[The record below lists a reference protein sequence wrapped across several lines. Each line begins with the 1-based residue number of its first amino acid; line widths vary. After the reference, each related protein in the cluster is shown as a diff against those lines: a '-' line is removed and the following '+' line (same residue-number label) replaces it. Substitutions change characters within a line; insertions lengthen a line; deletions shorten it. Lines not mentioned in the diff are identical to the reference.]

1 MSFLSRKKGFI
12 IKIEYNENGDD
23 MKVIDLTPRGYCH
36 GVLNA
41 LAIVKKVIKTESY
54 PRPIYILGQ
63 IVHNEKITKAFKEY
77 GVISLDQKGKTRL
90 ELLEEIDSG
99 TVIFT
104 AHGISNQA
112 IARAKEK
119 GLTYLNATCR
129 DVMKVHKAVVSK
141 LSEGYEIIY
150 IGHRNHPEPEAILAL
165 DPKIYFVEHE
175 KDALLLPNAL
185 IDKKVFVTNQ
195 TTLSLFDIET
205 VLKIIESK
213 YPNYVF
219 DNEVCNATTVR
230 QEAVMHQEK
239 VDLMLVVGDH
249 YSSNSNKLAFVGEH
263 YQKIKS
269 YLIGGIEDID
279 LNWLKDIESV
289 SVTSGASTPTSVTE
303 EVITFLKQYNK
314 NDPKTWDHASKLDI
328 LDIL

>member
-1 MSFLSRKKGFI
+1 
-12 IKIEYNENGDD
+12 

-41 LAIVKKVIKTESY
+41 LAIVKKVIKTPSY

-63 IVHNEKITKAFKEY
+63 IVHNEKITKAFKEF

-90 ELLEEIDSG
+90 ELLEEIKSG

-112 IARAKEK
+112 IARAQEK
-119 GLTYLNATCR
+119 GLTFLNATCR
-129 DVMKVHKAVVSK
+129 DVMKVHKAVISK
-141 LSEGYEIIY
+141 LADGYEIIY

-165 DPKIYFVEHE
+165 DPKIHFVENE
-175 KDALLLPNAL
+175 KDALLLPNNFASQ
-185 IDKKVFVTNQ
+185 KVFVTNQ
-195 TTLSLFDIET
+195 TTLSLFDIES
-205 VLKIIESK
+205 VLSIIESK

-219 DNEVCNATTVR
+219 DNEICNATTVR

-263 YQKIKS
+263 HQKIKS
-269 YLIGGIEDID
+269 FLIGGVEDIN
-279 LNWLKDIESV
+279 LTWLKDIESV
-289 SVTSGASTPTSVTE
+289 SVTSGASTPTVVTE
-303 EVITFLKQYNK
+303 EVIQFLKQYNK
-314 NDPKTWDHASKLDI
+314 NDPKTWDHESKLDI

>member
-1 MSFLSRKKGFI
+1 
-12 IKIEYNENGDD
+12 

-41 LAIVKKVIKTESY
+41 LAIVKKVIKTPSY

-63 IVHNEKITKAFKEY
+63 IVHNEKITKAFKEF

-90 ELLEEIDSG
+90 ELLEEIESG

-112 IARAKEK
+112 IKRAQEK
-119 GLTYLNATCR
+119 GLTFLNATCR
-129 DVMKVHKAVVSK
+129 DVMKVHKAVISK
-141 LSEGYEIIY
+141 LAEGYEIVY

-165 DPKIYFVEHE
+165 DPKIYFVENE
-175 KDALLLPNAL
+175 KDALLLPNHLASQ
-185 IDKKVFVTNQ
+185 KVFVTNQ
-195 TTLSLFDIET
+195 TTLSLFDIDS
-205 VLKIIESK
+205 VLSIIGSK

-219 DNEVCNATTVR
+219 DNEICNATTVR
-230 QEAVMHQEK
+230 QEAVMQQEK

-263 YQKIKS
+263 HQKIKS
-269 YLIGGIEDID
+269 YLIGGVEDID
-279 LNWLKDIESV
+279 LNWFKGIESI
-289 SVTSGASTPTSVTE
+289 SVTSGASTPTVVTE
-303 EVITFLKQYNK
+303 EVIQFLKQYNK
-314 NDPKTWDHASKLDI
+314 NDPKTWDHESKLDI

>member
-1 MSFLSRKKGFI
+1 
-12 IKIEYNENGDD
+12 

-41 LAIVKKVIKTESY
+41 LAIVKKVIKTPSY

-63 IVHNEKITKAFKEY
+63 IVHNEKITKAFKEF

-90 ELLEEIDSG
+90 ELLEEIESG

-112 IARAKEK
+112 IARAQEK
-119 GLTYLNATCR
+119 GLTFLNATCR
-129 DVMKVHKAVVSK
+129 DVMKVHKAVISK
-141 LSEGYEIIY
+141 LTEGYAIIY

-165 DPKIYFVEHE
+165 DPKIYFVENE
-175 KDALLLPNAL
+175 KDALLLPNNLANQ
-185 IDKKVFVTNQ
+185 KVFVTNQ
-195 TTLSLFDIET
+195 TTLSLFDIES
-205 VLKIIESK
+205 VLSIIGSK

-219 DNEVCNATTVR
+219 DNEICNATTVR

-263 YQKIKS
+263 HQKIKS
-269 YLIGGIEDID
+269 FLIGGVEDIN
-279 LNWLKDIESV
+279 LTWLDDIKSV
-289 SVTSGASTPTSVTE
+289 SVTSGASTPTVVTE
-303 EVITFLKQYNK
+303 EVIQFLKQYNK
-314 NDPKTWDHASKLDI
+314 NDPKTWDHQSKLDI